1 MADLFY
7 RVTAGADEA
16 SARNLLKSNSL
27 LVELV
32 CGQHSDLLQSDP
44 QVAACGVARKMIK
57 LHFSTWPESGYFV
70 ADKIERGPDWDFSGW
85 NTLDCECR
93 AVFSTNR

>member
-16 SARNLLKSNSL
+16 SARNLLTSNSL

-44 QVAACGVARKMIK
+44 QVASLRRCKKDDQASLLDMPGVR
-57 LHFSTWPESGYFV
+57 LF
-70 ADKIERGPDWDFSGW
+70 RG
-85 NTLDCECR
+85 
-93 AVFSTNR
+93 